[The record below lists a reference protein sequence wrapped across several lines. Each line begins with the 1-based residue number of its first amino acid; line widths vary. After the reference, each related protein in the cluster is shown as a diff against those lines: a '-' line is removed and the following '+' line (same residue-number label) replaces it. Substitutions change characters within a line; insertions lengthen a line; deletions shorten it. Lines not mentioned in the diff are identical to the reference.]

1 MTPEQFNAYLA
12 SGGLGLAAL
21 FSAIL
26 AYEAWPK
33 VWKVVLLTLTAVALV
48 AFGYWYSVTA

>member
-1 MTPEQFNAYLA
+1 MTPEQFNAYIA
-12 SGGLGLAAL
+12 SGGLAAL

-33 VWKVVLLTLTAVALV
+33 VWQVVILTLTAVALV
-48 AFGYWYSVTA
+48 ACAYWYSVTA